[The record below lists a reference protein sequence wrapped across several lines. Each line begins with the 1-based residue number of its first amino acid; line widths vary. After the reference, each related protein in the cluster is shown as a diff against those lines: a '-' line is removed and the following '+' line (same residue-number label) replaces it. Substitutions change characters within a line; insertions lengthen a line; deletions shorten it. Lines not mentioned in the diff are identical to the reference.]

1 MSPSADINSPWNKRS
16 LRYLLENTNE
26 FVSIV
31 ELVNSR
37 GIITERGGSK
47 VLHLARNLAD
57 LPGIHALSITDNPGG
72 NAVLSAGTLGF
83 DLISRG
89 QEVII
94 HLSCKDWN
102 RNGLQSHAWQLASEG
117 FDNILAL
124 SGDYPAE
131 GYHGQASGVFDIDSV
146 GLLKML
152 SDMNAGLE
160 TLSPKGRKS
169 QLKRTN
175 FFLGTVVNNF
185 KPYER
190 EVMPQYFKLAKKVES
205 GAAFVINQIGYN
217 SRKMDELLKYMSLKG
232 MNLPA
237 LANIYVLSGPS
248 ARYFNSGRIP
258 GVVVS
263 DELLTVVEKYAGGKD
278 KGKAF
283 FHEFAAKQFAVA
295 RGLGYRGAYL
305 GGHLKFEDF
314 QHILDLSNSFRDDD
328 WKDFILE
335 FGFDAPDEF
344 YFFEPNIET
353 GLNST
358 EINRDYVASKTPEGR
373 RALRRQVPLTYK
385 LNRTAHDLLF
395 EENSAAFKAGR
406 KLFAS
411 AEDRNTVRKVV
422 HSVEQAVKIPAFD
435 CRDCGD
441 CSLPDIAYLCPES
454 QCVKNQRNGP
464 CGGTREGKCE
474 IGEKDCIWARAYDRL
489 KAYDEEESMLNR
501 PVIYRDGT
509 LKGTSAWGNTYLGR
523 DHHATARAAE
533 QSENQNPS

>member
-1 MSPSADINSPWNKRS
+1 M
-16 LRYLLENTNE
+16 
-26 FVSIV
+26 
-31 ELVNSR
+31 
-37 GIITERGGSK
+37 
-47 VLHLARNLAD
+47 
-57 LPGIHALSITDNPGG
+57 
-72 NAVLSAGTLGF
+72 
-83 DLISRG
+83 
-89 QEVII
+89 
-94 HLSCKDWN
+94 
-102 RNGLQSHAWQLASEG
+102 
-117 FDNILAL
+117 
-124 SGDYPAE
+124 
-131 GYHGQASGVFDIDSV
+131 
-146 GLLKML
+146 
-152 SDMNAGLE
+152 
-160 TLSPKGRKS
+160 
-169 QLKRTN
+169 
-175 FFLGTVVNNF
+175 LGTKGQTQKQKFDGECYVCG
-185 KPYER
+185 
-190 EVMPQYFKLAKKVES
+190 KK
-205 GAAFVINQIGYN
+205 GHKAADCWHKDG
-217 SRKMDELLKYMSLKG
+217 KG
-232 MNLPA
+232 
-237 LANIYVLSGPS
+237 
-248 ARYFNSGRIP
+248 
-258 GVVVS
+258 
-263 DELLTVVEKYAGGKD
+263 KGGKD

-314 QHILDLSNSFRDDD
+314 QHILDLSTSFGDDD
-328 WKDFILE
+328 WKNFILE

-344 YFFEPNIET
+344 YFFEQNIET

-373 RALRRQVPLTYK
+373 RALRRKVPLTYK
-385 LNRTAHDLLF
+385 LNRAAHDLLF

-422 HSVEQAVKIPAFD
+422 HTVEQAVKIPAFD

-474 IGEKDCIWARAYDRL
+474 IGEKDCIWARAYERL